1 MAIFQFFKFI
11 IQSSCQFYS
20 QEEATWSNNL
30 VKQAKKQKIKSNRV
44 NKQNKQIF
52 NNPKVFVKNHI
63 TKKQIKQKMWT
74 IHQMFNSKMTNLIMD
89 SKLKLIKQILAKI
102 NL

>member
-11 IQSSCQFYS
+11 IQSSFQFYS

-30 VKQAKKQKIKSNRV
+30 ANQAKKQKINSNRI
-44 NKQNKQIF
+44 NKHNRQTV
-52 NNPKVFVKNHI
+52 NNPKVFKKNHFTI
-63 TKKQIKQKMWT
+63 KQIKQKMT
-74 IHQMFNSKMTNLIMD
+74 ILQMFNSKMTNLIMD
-89 SKLKLIKQILAKI
+89 SKLKQIKQKVAKI